1 LPVEKWWDIFGDS
14 TLADAFLDR
23 MVHTSYRIEL
33 KGESLR
39 KKR

>member
-1 LPVEKWWDIFGDS
+1 MVDIPAI
-14 TLADAFLDR
+14 ADAILDR